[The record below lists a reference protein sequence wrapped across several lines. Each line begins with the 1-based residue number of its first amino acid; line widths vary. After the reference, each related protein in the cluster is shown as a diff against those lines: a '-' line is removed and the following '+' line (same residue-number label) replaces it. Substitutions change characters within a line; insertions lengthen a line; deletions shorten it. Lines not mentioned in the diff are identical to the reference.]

1 MFIFKFIG
9 RWIFRVLFLII
20 LILISLY
27 LMRDKIME
35 YYVNNQFSKITGL
48 TVAFEDVH
56 CSPLKGEI
64 VLNNVT
70 ISHPPI
76 MNNIFLAE
84 IPLAK
89 GKINLWNLLFKNLK
103 FSDLQLNISVFQSV
117 EGKDGLS
124 TEFYMKK
131 LAKNMDLKLD
141 PWVYSGI
148 DNFYL
153 SLGTHQIVSLEQPE
167 RIWRKRQL
175 NLENQQFENIKTPAE
190 LIDILNKILY
200 GK

>member
-1 MFIFKFIG
+1 
-9 RWIFRVLFLII
+9 
-20 LILISLY
+20 
-27 LMRDKIME
+27 
-35 YYVNNQFSKITGL
+35 
-48 TVAFEDVH
+48 
-56 CSPLKGEI
+56 
-64 VLNNVT
+64 
-70 ISHPPI
+70 

-84 IPLAK
+84 IPFAK

-131 LAKNMDLKLD
+131 LAKNMDLKID

>member
-35 YYVNNQFSKITGL
+35 YYVNNQFSQITGL

-84 IPLAK
+84 IPFAK

-131 LAKNMDLKLD
+131 LAKNMDLKID